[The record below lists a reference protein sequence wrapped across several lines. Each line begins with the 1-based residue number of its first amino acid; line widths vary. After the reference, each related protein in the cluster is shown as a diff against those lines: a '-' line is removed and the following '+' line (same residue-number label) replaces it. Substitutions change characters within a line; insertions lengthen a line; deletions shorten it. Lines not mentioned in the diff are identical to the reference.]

1 MMADDWMAARDRQ
14 QDMTAQPTTRSREST
29 RLDAAAWTD
38 AGLSVLAENGVAA
51 VRVEPLARLLAVT
64 KGSFY
69 WHFKDRAELLAAMLA
84 SWRRQATFKIIERI
98 ERTQRAPLEKLRQ
111 LIDLPVLGKNSARG
125 ASLELAI
132 RLWAKSDA
140 SAADAIAEIDH
151 QRLTHIAG
159 LLKAAGVHDD
169 AEAEGRAFLYYAY
182 MLAEAFISTP
192 LSAHAKQICDA
203 QLAAPAPGT
212 TESDP
217 ARAATARAFSAEV
230 AAGSAKTKSNF

>member
-1 MMADDWMAARDRQ
+1 MKA
-14 QDMTAQPTTRSREST
+14 TRSVQSRDGT

-38 AGLSVLAENGVAA
+38 AGLTVLAETGVDA

-69 WHFKDRAELLAAMLA
+69 WHFKDRADLLAAMLV
-84 SWRRQATFKIIERI
+84 SWRRQATLKIIERI
-98 ERTQRAPLEKLRQ
+98 DRSQQAPLEKLRQ

-132 RLWAKSDA
+132 RLWAKTDA
-140 SAADAIAEIDH
+140 SAAEAIAEIDQ

-159 LLKAAGVHDD
+159 LLKASGVRDD

-182 MLAEAFISTP
+182 MLAEAFVATP
-192 LSAHAKQICDA
+192 LSAEAKQVCDA
-203 QLAAPAPGT
+203 HLAAPTRPEPEMDLTGRPG
-212 TESDP
+212 
-217 ARAATARAFSAEV
+217 
-230 AAGSAKTKSNF
+230 

>member
-1 MMADDWMAARDRQ
+1 
-14 QDMTAQPTTRSREST
+14 MTAQPTTPSRESA

-38 AGLSVLAENGVAA
+38 AGLSVLAENGVGA

-69 WHFKDRAELLAAMLA
+69 WHFKDRADLLSAMLV
-84 SWRRQATFKIIERI
+84 SWRRQATLKIIERI
-98 ERTQRAPLEKLRQ
+98 ERSQRAPLEKLRQ

-140 SAADAIAEIDH
+140 SAAEAMMEIDQ

-159 LLKAAGVHDD
+159 LLKAAGVQDE

-182 MLAEAFISTP
+182 MLAEAFISPP
-192 LSAHAKQICDA
+192 LSERAKQMCDA
-203 QLAAPAPGT
+203 QLAAPSPLAAERDRP
-212 TESDP
+212 
-217 ARAATARAFSAEV
+217 RAATLT
-230 AAGSAKTKSNF
+230 AAP

>member
-1 MMADDWMAARDRQ
+1 MKASH
-14 QDMTAQPTTRSREST
+14 TAPSRENV

-38 AGLSVLAENGVAA
+38 AGLSVLAETGVDA
-51 VRVEPLARLLAVT
+51 VRVEPLARRLAVT

-69 WHFKDRAELLAAMLA
+69 WHFKDRADLLAAMLA
-84 SWRRQATFKIIERI
+84 SWRRQATLKIIERI
-98 ERTQRAPLEKLRQ
+98 ERSQRAPLEKLRQ

-140 SAADAIAEIDH
+140 AAADALAEIDR

-159 LLKAAGVHDD
+159 LLKAAGVADE

-182 MLAEAFISTP
+182 MLAEALITTP
-192 LSAHAKQICDA
+192 LSAAAKAACDA
-203 QLAAPAPGT
+203 RLAAPSPPPSA
-212 TESDP
+212 DQDL
-217 ARAATARAFSAEV
+217 AAAKRA
-230 AAGSAKTKSNF
+230 